1 MMPRAA
7 LQLQP
12 REKRFV
18 IVGAVLATLLLLYL
32 LWPSGSGNSAVE
44 LVPADQR
51 PAPVAAAAPQPIP
64 VVQAP
69 PPVSSPAPAGLTDGL
84 VLHGVMAGGAV
95 IGFPDGSQRYVP
107 VGREVMPG
115 LRLEGVQLRE
125 AILAAGSVNYRLGF
139 AGPAMPLT
147 PVPGSAPA
155 VVATSAPQPPVQA
168 PTAPLNAQ
176 RAELGR
182 YLQALSPR
190 QVNGQVSGYTLRPG
204 ISLPALEQV
213 GLQPGDTIVAVNGA
227 PMTQSHVEQL
237 ARLRAGTSLQL
248 DIDRSGQRLRFVVQG
263 R

>member
-18 IVGAVLATLLLLYL
+18 IVGAVIATLLLAYL

-51 PAPVAAAAPQPIP
+51 PTPTVAAAPQPIP

-69 PPVSSPAPAGLTDGL
+69 PPQAPVPAPAGLTEGL
-84 VLHGVMAGGAV
+84 ILHGVMAGGAV

-107 VGREVMPG
+107 IGREVMPG
-115 LRLEGVQLRE
+115 LRLQGVQLRE
-125 AILAAGSVNYRLGF
+125 AILAAGSINYRLGF
-139 AGPAMPLT
+139 GGPAMPLMPT
-147 PVPGSAPA
+147 PAGGPVVVGAP
-155 VVATSAPQPPVQA
+155 APQPVVQS
-168 PTAPLNAQ
+168 PPNAQ
-176 RAELGR
+176 RTELGR

-190 QVNGQVSGYTLRPG
+190 QVNGQVSGFTLRPG
-204 ISLPALEQV
+204 IALPALEQA
-213 GLQPGDTIVAVNGA
+213 GLRPGDTIVAVNGTPIA
-227 PMTQSHVEQL
+227 QNHVEQL
-237 ARLRAGTSLQL
+237 ARLSAGTSLQL
-248 DIDRSGQRLRFVVQG
+248 DVDRSGQRLRFVIQG